1 MINMNIY
8 NTLTNRLETFKP
20 IEPGKVSMYVCG
32 PTVYGYIHI
41 GNARPA
47 VFFDT
52 VRRFFE
58 HQGLSVTY
66 VSNFTDV
73 DDKIIAKAKET
84 DTPEMELANHY
95 IDAYLKDI
103 ASLGC
108 DTSYIQPRV
117 TEYMSHIIDYINGL
131 VESGHAYVSGGDVYF
146 RVNSVDDYGQLS
158 NRNIEDLKSGARID
172 INEAKE
178 DPLDFTLWKKTDE
191 GIHWDAPF
199 SVGRPGWHTECVAM
213 IDDVFGRKIDIHGGG
228 SDLIFPHHENEIA
241 HAMAKHGHTVA
252 NIWMHNGRLNL
263 EGEKMS
269 KSKGNMILVRDLP
282 ENRMPFRLLLL
293 SSHYRAPINYS
304 EDALASFDTEWER
317 IEHAYRTLKLKILL
331 EGELLASVDETDDES
346 SSYLRDFEEA
356 LANDFN
362 TPNAITALQGIV
374 KHANQVVRRRN
385 KNNDWNAVLKVF
397 ETMLDVLGLRIPDVE
412 LEQGDRALYEDWQ
425 KARKDKRFE
434 EADAIREQLMEKGI
448 LG

>member
-1 MINMNIY
+1 MEIY
-8 NTLTNRLETFKP
+8 NTLTNQTETFKP
-20 IEPGKVSMYVCG
+20 IEAGKVSMYVCG

-58 HQGLSVTY
+58 YKDFEVTY

-95 IDAYLKDI
+95 IDAYLRDI
-103 ASLGC
+103 ESLGC
-108 DTSYIQPRV
+108 DTSYIKPRV
-117 TEYMSHIIDYINGL
+117 TEYMPHIIEYINDL
-131 VESGHAYVSGGDVYF
+131 IESGHAYVAGGDVYF
-146 RVNSVDDYGQLS
+146 RVNSVETYGQLS
-158 NRNIEDLKSGARID
+158 NRNIDDLKSGSRIE
-172 INEAKE
+172 INDAKE
-178 DPLDFTLWKKTDE
+178 DPLDFTLWKKTEE

-252 NIWMHNGRLNL
+252 NLWMHNGRLNI

-269 KSKGNMILVRDLP
+269 KSKGNMVLVKDLP
-282 ENRMPFRLLLL
+282 GERMPFRLLLL
-293 SSHYRAPINYS
+293 SSHYRAPINFS
-304 EDALASFDTEWER
+304 DDALDAFNTEWER
-317 IEHAYRTLKLKILL
+317 IENAYRKLKFKILL
-331 EGELLASVDETDDES
+331 EGEMLQLSES
-346 SSYLRDFEEA
+346 SDEEANTYLDDFEDA

-374 KHANQVVRRRN
+374 KHTNQMLRRKDANDV
-385 KNNDWNAVLKVF
+385 WNAILVVF
-397 ETMLDVLGLRIPDVE
+397 ETMLDVLGLKIPPVE
-412 LEQGDRALYEDWQ
+412 LKDEDKKLYASWKE
-425 KARKDKRFE
+425 ARKNEDYEK
-434 EADAIREQLMEKGI
+434 ADAIRVQLMEKGI